1 MFNKNAEEH
10 RHFKGCSLMRNF
22 VHTILSGATASAG
35 ILVLSSPATAA
46 VVLTDVNGPNLPT
59 AIKASTT
66 NTQNNNIVVF
76 GCTLNNGQCANVT
89 FTGNTAMNIT
99 DGAGYAQISDAA
111 GGISLTQIVS
121 NPFEDFSAYQFNI
134 QLLQAGNITVE
145 YQLAGSLNWILATPG
160 DITNPF
166 QQNANTNRDYQIT
179 ATAGESLSAL
189 RLTSTGNID
198 QFKQNSINLIPAVAA
213 VPEPST
219 WMLMLLGM
227 AGVGFTMR
235 RKDKQTLR
243 VRYT

>member
-1 MFNKNAEEH
+1 
-10 RHFKGCSLMRNF
+10 MRNF
-22 VHTILSGATASAG
+22 VRTILASTTVTAG
-35 ILVLSSPATAA
+35 ILALSSPASAA

-66 NTQNNNIVVF
+66 NTQNTNIVVF
-76 GCTLNNGQCANVT
+76 GCTLNNGQCDNVT

-111 GGISLTQIVS
+111 GGTSLTKIVS
-121 NPFEDFSAYQFNI
+121 DPFQAFSAYQFSI
-134 QLLQAGNITVE
+134 QLLQAGSITVE
-145 YQLAGSLNWILATPG
+145 YQLTGSAVWSLATFG
-160 DITNPF
+160 DINNPF
-166 QQNANTNRDYQIT
+166 LQNANTNRDYQIT
-179 ATAGESLSAL
+179 ANAGESLSAL